1 MTITENSPETKKI
14 KAMKNYVA
22 LIGFIKEKAKNTN
35 LSKENEKEF
44 LDSFYNELKEEISE
58 KFSFNDERVVKRVIL
73 KAVILNE
80 IRDDFAD

>member
-1 MTITENSPETKKI
+1 MIFENPHEIEETKALRRYI
-14 KAMKNYVA
+14 A

-44 LDSFYNELKEEISE
+44 LDSFYNEHKEEISE
-58 KFSFNDERVVKRVIL
+58 KFSFNNERVIKDVIL

-80 IRDDFAD
+80 IGDDFAD

>member
-1 MTITENSPETKKI
+1 MGYIN
-14 KAMKNYVA
+14 

-44 LDSFYNELKEEISE
+44 LDSFYNEYKEEISE
-58 KFSFNDERVVKRVIL
+58 KFSFNDGRFIKDVIL

-80 IRDDFAD
+80 FGDDFAD